1 MRFKVA
7 VALLLIVAV
16 FPALATGVAQQTV
29 HAVLTALAGLVGGSH
44 G

>member
-7 VALLLIVAV
+7 VILVLVIAV
-16 FPALATGVAQQTV
+16 FPALATGVAQETV
-29 HAVLTALAGLVGGSH
+29 HAVLVALSGLDGGSH

>member
-7 VALLLIVAV
+7 VALLVLAAV
-16 FPALATGVAQQTV
+16 FPALITGVAQETL
-29 HAVLTALAGLVGGSH
+29 HAVLQFLLNLVGSPH

>member
-7 VALLLIVAV
+7 IVLLIVLAV
-16 FPALATGVAQQTV
+16 FPMLVTGVAQQTV
-29 HAVLTALAGLVGGSH
+29 HTLLMALANLVGGSR

>member
-7 VALLLIVAV
+7 VALLIIVAV
-16 FPALATGVAQQTV
+16 FPALVTGVAQQTV
-29 HAVLTALAGLVGGSH
+29 HAVLVALANLVGGSH